1 MPSNPPLPI
10 YSPSS
15 PSDVSSNTA
24 LQISVPELN
33 SISNLPTPDHNLTP
47 SRNTTVPQTT
57 TAHTSGQYP
66 LKAELSALC
75 ELWIQFVWTFYKP
88 RWLLTTFRI
97 IWNLIIKMFKK
108 WSFLALSELFYN
120 ICNLELAD
128 FSFICTHIK
137 KWYQMFKMRTISK
150 AYVLNVVCRL
160 KNCVFG
166 FVLRCM

>member
-1 MPSNPPLPI
+1 
-10 YSPSS
+10 
-15 PSDVSSNTA
+15 
-24 LQISVPELN
+24 
-33 SISNLPTPDHNLTP
+33 
-47 SRNTTVPQTT
+47 
-57 TAHTSGQYP
+57 
-66 LKAELSALC
+66 
-75 ELWIQFVWTFYKP
+75 
-88 RWLLTTFRI
+88 
-97 IWNLIIKMFKK
+97 MFQK

-150 AYVLNVVCRL
+150 AYVLKVVCRL